1 VSALV
6 LIPNE
11 SSESDRKFLL
21 VYLQECLAVLEISSE
36 LAQVKI
42 VCIVSFSLFYI
53 ISRYNLKLAE
63 RVGLLHSIEIE
74 PPR

>member
-6 LIPNE
+6 LNPNE
-11 SSESDRKFLL
+11 SSELDRKFLL

-42 VCIVSFSLFYI
+42 VLIVSFSLFYI
-53 ISRYNLKLAE
+53 IFLHNLKLAE
-63 RVGLLHSIEIE
+63 RDECLYSIEIE
-74 PPR
+74 PPI